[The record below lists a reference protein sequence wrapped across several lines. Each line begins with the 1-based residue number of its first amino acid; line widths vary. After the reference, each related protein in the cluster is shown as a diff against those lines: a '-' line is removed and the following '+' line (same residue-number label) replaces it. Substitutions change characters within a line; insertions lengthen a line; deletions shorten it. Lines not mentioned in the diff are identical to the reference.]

1 MTNCSSAKIDVIE
14 IHRPSSFE
22 EHVNSIALD
31 PFSMIVEGKGVAAE
45 NPSQH

>member
-1 MTNCSSAKIDVIE
+1 VIE
-14 IHRPSSFE
+14 IRWPGGFV